1 MNEVTTTEKTQMLP
15 ALQMSEA
22 ELVEVLA
29 TSLYPNASVN
39 SIKMV
44 LGYCRAAGLDPM
56 QKPVHI
62 VPMWDAKSKSMRDV
76 VMAGIGLYRVQ
87 AARSNSYGGI
97 TEPEFGP
104 DVTEKVGGIEMTY
117 PQWCKVTVKRRL
129 PDGSTADF
137 SAVERW
143 KENYS
148 TAGKDTTAPNAMWK
162 KRPYGQLAKC
172 AQAQA
177 LRMAFPEIGTAPTAD
192 EMEGKSLDDGMTID
206 AETTKPSVAQPKSL
220 TEGRKDAETP
230 KATPAQ
236 EKPAQDAAKPVS
248 GGQLKW
254 IEIKVKALGL
264 DLNEVLRENNVESF
278 DTLTPEQFDKTKAYL
293 LAM

>member
-104 DVTEKVGGIEMTY
+104 DVTEKVGGVEMTY

-148 TAGKDTTAPNAMWK
+148 TAGKDTAAPNAMWK

-192 EMEGKSLDDGMTID
+192 EMEGKSLDDGMTIE
-206 AETTKPSVAQPKSL
+206 AKPTKPAVTMPKSR
-220 TEGRKDAETP
+220 TEGSKDAETP
-230 KATPAQ
+230 KATPPQ
-236 EKPAQDAAKPVS
+236 EKPASDAAKPVS

-254 IEIKVKALGL
+254 IENKVKALGL

>member
-15 ALQMSEA
+15 ALQMSEK

-143 KENYS
+143 KENYA
-148 TAGKDTTAPNAMWK
+148 TAGKDSTAPNAMWK

-177 LRMAFPEIGTAPTAD
+177 LRMAFPEIGSAPTAD

-206 AETTKPSVAQPKSL
+206 AEPTTPTVTQPKSL

-254 IEIKVKALGL
+254 IENKVKALGL